1 MARVIVQEQAANN
14 FKILIKSAIENQL
27 RIITFGIAK
36 TRRKLEEMEK
46 KTGMNTKEFYDQFQ
60 EGKLGDEIRYIRWA
74 GEYETLE
81 RLNKDLSDLQEL
93 ELCS

>member
-1 MARVIVQEQAANN
+1 MARVIVQEQVANN

-46 KTGMNTKEFYDQFQ
+46 ESGMNTKEFYDQFR

>member
-46 KTGMNTKEFYDQFQ
+46 ESGMNTKEFYDQFR

-74 GEYETLE
+74 GEYETFE
-81 RLNKDLSDLQEL
+81 RLNQDLSDLQDL

>member
-1 MARVIVQEQAANN
+1 MARVIVQEKAAYNL
-14 FKILIKSAIENQL
+14 KRLIKSAIENQL

-46 KTGMNTKEFYDQFQ
+46 RTGMNTKEFYDQFQ
-60 EGKLGDEIRYIRWA
+60 EGKLGDGIRYIRWA
-74 GEYETLE
+74 GEYETFG
-81 RLNKDLSDLQEL
+81 RLNKDLSDLKDL

>member
-1 MARVIVQEQAANN
+1 MARVIVQEQAAYNL
-14 FKILIKSAIENQL
+14 KRLIKSAIENQL

-74 GEYETLE
+74 GEYETLG

>member
-46 KTGMNTKEFYDQFQ
+46 ESGMNTKEFYDQFR

-74 GEYETLE
+74 GEYETFE
-81 RLNKDLSDLQEL
+81 RLNQDLSDLQDL
-93 ELCS
+93 EFCS

>member
-1 MARVIVQEQAANN
+1 MARVIVQEQAAYNV
-14 FKILIKSAIENQL
+14 KRLIKSAIENQL

-46 KTGMNTKEFYDQFQ
+46 ETRMNTKEFYDQFQ

>member
-1 MARVIVQEQAANN
+1 MARVIVQEQVANN

-46 KTGMNTKEFYDQFQ
+46 RTGMNTKEFYDQFQ

>member
-1 MARVIVQEQAANN
+1 MARVIVQDQAANN

-46 KTGMNTKEFYDQFQ
+46 ESGMNTKEFYDQFQ
-60 EGKLGDEIRYIRWA
+60 EGKLSDEIRYIRWA

>member
-1 MARVIVQEQAANN
+1 MARVIVQEQVANN

-46 KTGMNTKEFYDQFQ
+46 ESGMNTKEFYDQFR
-60 EGKLGDEIRYIRWA
+60 EGKLGDETRYIRWA